1 MLLFTCTAYSWPSV
15 NITEPATALETDNIN
30 INNILQDL
38 TRRSDSSYPAY
49 RLDFIIIETFKH
61 KQSQIWYICLVLV
74 LLKFQDKSEI
84 QITRWETHIPDI

>member
-1 MLLFTCTAYSWPSV
+1 MLLFTCRAYSWPSV

-30 INNILQDL
+30 INNILQNL
-38 TRRSDSSYPAY
+38 TRHSDSSHPPY

-84 QITRWETHIPDI
+84 LIRRWENHIPDI

>member
-61 KQSQIWYICLVLV
+61 KQCQIWYICYNMV

-84 QITRWETHIPDI
+84 LIRSWETHIPDI